1 MNTKLQTYI
10 SIVKINAKQLVNAM
24 KIANETNDKYLLA
37 NVIDDVVKNIIDFNI
52 PYNLLIGDIIDTLF
66 VDDDIYIK
74 YENGELS
81 SNDFVP
87 NITNYIDP
95 QSQIDYLQSLPNEC
109 IDYFDEW
116 VKTCKLSLYSSNSL
130 LITIFGDF
138 TTLKYIW
145 NDKNIMG
152 AN

>member
-109 IDYFDEW
+109 IDYFDE
-116 VKTCKLSLYSSNSL
+116 
-130 LITIFGDF
+130 
-138 TTLKYIW
+138 
-145 NDKNIMG
+145 
-152 AN
+152 